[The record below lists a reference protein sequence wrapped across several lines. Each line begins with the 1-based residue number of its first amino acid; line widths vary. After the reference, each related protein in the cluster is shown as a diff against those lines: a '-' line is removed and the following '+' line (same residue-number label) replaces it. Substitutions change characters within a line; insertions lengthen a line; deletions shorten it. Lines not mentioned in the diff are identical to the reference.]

1 MIIGEHR
8 DQVIKNI
15 ADHAQKGLFNE
26 KVEID
31 DPQTSSEESMA
42 IVNQFWQNQNHWR
55 ARFDN
60 LIARTTMRGITDW
73 FNLNTTFCGLKNLK
87 SLKPTQGAVITSNH
101 FNQLDNTVIRK
112 LAQKN
117 HRRLFI
123 VIQETNL
130 KMDGLIG
137 FLMNHL
143 DVLPLTKN
151 VGYLGRTLPK
161 KLEQQVQ
168 KGHWVLIYP
177 EQEMWFNYRKPRPVK
192 RGAYYYAAKANV
204 PIISCFT
211 EIIDQPK
218 PEKNNDEFYQTKY
231 RLHVLPLIW
240 PDSKLSVNENAKMM
254 MEKDYAQKK
263 AAYEDAYQ
271 KKLSY
276 DFEPHDIAGWRG

>member
-1 MIIGEHR
+1 M
-8 DQVIKNI
+8 
-15 ADHAQKGLFNE
+15 
-26 KVEID
+26 
-31 DPQTSSEESMA
+31 
-42 IVNQFWQNQNHWR
+42 
-55 ARFDN
+55 
-60 LIARTTMRGITDW
+60 
-73 FNLNTTFCGLKNLK
+73 
-87 SLKPTQGAVITSNH
+87 
-101 FNQLDNTVIRK
+101 
-112 LAQKN
+112 
-117 HRRLFI
+117 
-123 VIQETNL
+123 
-130 KMDGLIG
+130 
-137 FLMNHL
+137 
-143 DVLPLTKN
+143 
-151 VGYLGRTLPK
+151 
-161 KLEQQVQ
+161 
-168 KGHWVLIYP
+168 IYP

-263 AAYEDAYQ
+263 AAYEAAYQ